1 MHASASWELHP
12 PHPPAHTEEFLA
24 RGASPGHAGRS
35 LQPLAKLQACKHQ
48 EMAPGFGH
56 YTNGI
61 NIANFRIVSEHQQNK
76 PNNHYRSTA
85 DWAAE
90 VRCRRGHE
98 QA

>member
-1 MHASASWELHP
+1 MRPLVTRAA
-12 PHPPAHTEEFLA
+12 
-24 RGASPGHAGRS
+24 S
-35 LQPLAKLQACKHQ
+35 LQKLAKLQACTHQ

-76 PNNHYRSTA
+76 PNNRYRSTA

-90 VRCRRGHE
+90 VRCRGGHK
-98 QA
+98 QHC